1 MLIQVPTLNIKT
13 VNYFSHNIIYYLYLT
28 CVEQYVYDGI
38 LFLDAPNS
46 GYSAE
51 INRLGDESSINY
63 EFVLRINNVTKDIAS
78 KTIYMSAKENT
89 GPSEEGEET
98 SPR

>member
-1 MLIQVPTLNIKT
+1 MSSKLDYMHSPYCIPWINNIYT
-13 VNYFSHNIIYYLYLT
+13 CIYIRNNWNN
-28 CVEQYVYDGI
+28 GI
-38 LFLDAPNS
+38 LFLDEPNS

-63 EFVLRINNVTKDIAS
+63 EFVLRISNVTNDMES

-98 SPR
+98 SPK